1 MASRGGNPHLFG
13 ERVARISK
21 VARISLT
28 LRRSALT
35 LAADQTRED
44 FALPAL
50 LLFVGAHA
58 FLLAA
63 ILLVL
68 WA

>member
-13 ERVARISK
+13 ERVARIS
-21 VARISLT
+21 LT

-35 LAADQTRED
+35 LTADQTRED